1 MTPVELERVQRA
13 DPDYTPDLEIIT
25 GSVLATVRA
34 LTPNGEQM
42 LESWP
47 GSSGGV
53 LWLPVDRAPAVVAE
67 AESEGLTAVKH

>member
-1 MTPVELERVQRA
+1 MTPEALQRVQRA
-13 DPDYTPDLEIIT
+13 DPEYTPDLEIVT
-25 GSVLATVRA
+25 GSTLAKVRA
-34 LTPNGEQM
+34 LTPNGERL

-47 GSSGGV
+47 GSSGGM